1 MPTVQLSPS
10 QLSPGHGR
18 TTGHKPGGLSVDL
31 RLAVLQLARR
41 IRQERGDQAIT
52 IAENSALAALA
63 RHGSMTPRRLADHE
77 QISPPA
83 MTRTLSNLAAKG
95 YVTKTADPSDGRQ
108 VLIELSRSGADLVK
122 ETRHRRS
129 AWLSRRLAKLTAEE
143 RSVLTEAA
151 RIMAKLNA
159 AQ

>member
-1 MPTVQLSPS
+1 MPTPQLTTADA
-10 QLSPGHGR
+10 R
-18 TTGHKPGGLSVDL
+18 ATGHTPGGLSVDL
-31 RLAVLQLARR
+31 RTAVLQLARR

-83 MTRTLSNLAAKG
+83 MTRTLTNLAAKG
-95 YVTKTADPSDGRQ
+95 YVTKTDDPSDGRQ
-108 VLIELSRSGADLVK
+108 VLIELSQSGAALVN

-129 AWLSRRLAKLTAEE
+129 AWLSRRLAKLTPEE
-143 RSVLTEAA
+143 RAVLAEAA
-151 RIMAKLNA
+151 RIMAKVNS